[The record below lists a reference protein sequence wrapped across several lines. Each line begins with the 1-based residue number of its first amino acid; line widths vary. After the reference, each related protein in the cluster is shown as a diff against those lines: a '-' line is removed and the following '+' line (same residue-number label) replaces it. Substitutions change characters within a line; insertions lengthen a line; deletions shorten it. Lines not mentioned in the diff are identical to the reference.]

1 MSSRQK
7 AACATAGLACAFG
20 GIWSIDAHVAALSG
34 TPYTTLWMRIVSLCV
49 YLVACAIAIREPSI
63 FDGNGETARK
73 RAARL
78 IACSTACLFI
88 SLAGSLGFIY
98 GAKGALAL
106 ACGFA
111 MKLFGAPLTIALVC
125 CYSRIKKADS
135 TKASLIG
142 ISGAFVAQSIL
153 SSINVQQ
160 LWHPL
165 IGICAGFALCAVAII
180 CIAALLCTEA
190 PEAAHAPSG
199 TQLTKSQPNE
209 SRNQLPFRN
218 VFTGPFLAILVSTSF
233 MLGFFALG
241 ATNQRRFKRV
251 AFYRHRPC
259 RILRPFDS
267 DRCAREPFKPSERRS
282 RMRRGSLPRGS
293 AHRLYRSRLPNG
305 FSKLGHH
312 RFRSGSMG
320 NGGERR
326 TPKPKNACGSRV
338 CTPVRCVRSSPG
350 RINRSK
356 HARPFQCRRERNAG
370 RLARRHLR
378 IFHGRA
384 VLGTRFDGSICPNRK
399 GLNRTRNRQSG
410 CRARRNCNAY
420 WHRKRYMQPQRKRS
434 QSRALGPY
442 ACRTPPEAFCAHQ
455 STNEYN
461 VAYGIRCHM
470 RRSHGVRTRSYRAHM
485 PTYPARNRSV

>member
-1 MSSRQK
+1 MGSRQK

-49 YLVACAIAIREPSI
+49 YLVACAIAIKEPSI

-88 SLAGSLGFIY
+88 SLTGSLGFIY

-199 TQLTKSQPNE
+199 TQLTKSQPSE
-209 SRNQLPFRN
+209 SRNQLPLRN
-218 VFTGPFLAILVSTSF
+218 VFTEPFLAILVSTSF
-233 MLGFFALG
+233 MLGFLRSGLQTNDALS
-241 ATNQRRFKRV
+241 ASPFIAIALV
-251 AFYRHRPC
+251 AFCVLLIPTDAHVSLSNLLSVGLACVAAAFLVAPLIDSTVPDC
-259 RILRPFDS
+259 QTILV
-267 DRCAREPFKPSERRS
+267 
-282 RMRRGSLPRGS
+282 SLGTTVLEAAAWAMAAS
-293 AHRLYRSRLPNG
+293 AA
-305 FSKLGHH
+305 
-312 RFRSGSMG
+312 
-320 NGGERR
+320 
-326 TPKPKNACGSRV
+326 PKPKNACGSRV

-350 RINRSK
+350 RVNRSK
-356 HARPFQCRRERNAG
+356 HARPFQCRRERNSG
-370 RLARRHLR
+370 RLARHCLR
-378 IFHGRA
+378 VFYGRA

-410 CRARRNCNAY
+410 FRVRRNRNAY
-420 WHRKRYMQPQRKRS
+420 WHGKRYMQPQRKRS
-434 QSRALGPY
+434 QSRTLGPY

-470 RRSHGVRTRSYRAHM
+470 RRPHGVRT
-485 PTYPARNRSV
+485 